1 MLYSRMID
9 EYKIDLNIETFH
21 STEKTAL
28 LKSLVNSNRQTPQVS
43 SVAILCNHWL
53 EIVLRPRII

>member
-1 MLYSRMID
+1 MID